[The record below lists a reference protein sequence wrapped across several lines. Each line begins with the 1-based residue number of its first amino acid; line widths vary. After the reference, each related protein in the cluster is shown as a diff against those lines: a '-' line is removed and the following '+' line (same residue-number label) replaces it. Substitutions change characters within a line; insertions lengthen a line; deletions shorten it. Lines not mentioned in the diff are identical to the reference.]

1 MPWQA
6 AVLWIEAG
14 CFAAIHRA
22 SKKTLSR
29 WPAEAAH
36 RGPGSGRK
44 LLLSIWLDALR
55 AKKNN
60 FPPLFSL
67 KGGKAVFDRKS
78 NSRKD

>member
-6 AVLWIEAG
+6 AVLWIAAG

-36 RGPGSGRK
+36 RGPFSGRE
-44 LLLSIWLDALR
+44 LLGSIWLDALR
-55 AKKNN
+55 AEKNN
-60 FPPLFSL
+60 FPPLLSL
-67 KGGKAVFDRKS
+67 KGGEAVFDRNG
-78 NSRKD
+78 NSRKA